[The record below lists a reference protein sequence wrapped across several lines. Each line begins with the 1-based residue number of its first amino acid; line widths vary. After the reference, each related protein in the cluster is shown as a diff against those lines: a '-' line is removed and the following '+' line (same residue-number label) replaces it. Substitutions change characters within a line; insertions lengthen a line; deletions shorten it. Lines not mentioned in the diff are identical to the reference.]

1 MIMKRKSMLAAYFTL
16 TWKDRIALLVLT
28 CIILLVSFAPRLFPP
43 SHSAIRFTA
52 EDSAWLDMYDSSS
65 QSITG
70 FPENT
75 GDEYVYE
82 KSTETEK
89 HRSIQ
94 LFPFDPNTLDAAGW
108 KKLGIRE
115 RTIQTILNYRNKGGK
130 FRNEKDLAKI
140 WGLSAHDFNRLKPYV
155 KIAATKENKSSNQ
168 PATIYTANKKTII
181 PLDINSADTTAFI
194 ALPGIGSKLATRI
207 ILFREKLGGFHQ
219 VSQVSEVFGLH
230 DSVYQKLR
238 PHLILNTAIVKKIDI
253 NTATLEV
260 LKAHPYIR
268 QKLGALI
275 INYRNEHGPFSKVE
289 EMENIMG
296 IERSDYLKMVP
307 YLRVN

>member
-1 MIMKRKSMLAAYFTL
+1 MKLKSMLAAYFTL
-16 TWKDRIALLVLT
+16 TWKDRVALFVLT

-43 SHSAIRFTA
+43 SHSTIRLTS
-52 EDSAWLDMYDSSS
+52 EDSAWLDMDESSS
-65 QSITG
+65 QTIKG
-70 FPENT
+70 NPENT

-82 KSTETEK
+82 KSTEIEK
-89 HRSIQ
+89 DRSIL

-108 KKLGIRE
+108 QKLGIRE
-115 RTIQTILNYRNKGGK
+115 RTIQIILNYRNKGGK

-140 WGLSAHDFNRLKPYV
+140 WGLSALDFNRLKPYV
-155 KIAATKENKSSNQ
+155 KILATKENEPTYQ
-168 PATIYTANKKTII
+168 HATISTATKKTIV
-181 PLDINSADTTAFI
+181 PVDINSADTTAFI
-194 ALPGIGSKLATRI
+194 ALPGIGSKLASRI

-238 PHLILNTAIVKKIDI
+238 PHLVLTTAIVKKINV

-260 LKAHPYIR
+260 LRAHPYIR

-275 INYRNEHGPFSKVE
+275 IHYRNEHGPFSKVE
-289 EMENIMG
+289 ELENIMG
-296 IERSDYLKMVP
+296 IERSDYLKMAP
-307 YLRVN
+307 YLTVD